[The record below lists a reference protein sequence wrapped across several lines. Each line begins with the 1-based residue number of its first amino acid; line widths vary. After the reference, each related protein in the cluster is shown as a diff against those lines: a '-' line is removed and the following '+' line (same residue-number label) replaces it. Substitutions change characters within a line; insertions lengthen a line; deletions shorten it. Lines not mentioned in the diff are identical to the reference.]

1 MKEIVLDNVSRAYGR
16 TFALHRVTLRLE
28 RGTLTVLLGPNGAG
42 KTTLLNI
49 LATLDKPSGGEIRF
63 GELNAD
69 EFGRR
74 GRHNIGWVSHDGLV
88 YDDLSGLENL
98 QFFADM
104 YGVDR
109 TECERWLVR
118 VGLESASKQHVKYYS
133 RGMRQRLSIARAL
146 LHNPPLV
153 LLDEPLTGLD
163 PGGQA
168 KMLELFAQLRQ
179 QGRILVMITHD
190 LDLPAELVDQVAVLE
205 QGRLRYAGPM
215 LARDE
220 LLSHYT

>member
-1 MKEIVLDNVSRAYGR
+1 MNEIVLDNVSRAFGR
-16 TFALHRVTLRLE
+16 SYALHRVSMRFE

-49 LATLDKPSGGEIRF
+49 LATLDKPTSGLLRF
-63 GELNAD
+63 GELDA
-69 EFGRR
+69 ESFGRR

-104 YGVDR
+104 YGVNRDD
-109 TECERWLVR
+109 CERWLVR
-118 VGLESASKQHVKYYS
+118 VGLENASKQQVKFYS

-163 PGGQA
+163 PAGQV
-168 KMLELFAQLRQ
+168 KMLELFGQLRQ

-205 QGRLRYAGPM
+205 QGRLKYAGPL
-215 LARDE
+215 LAKAE
-220 LLSHYT
+220 LLSHYN